1 MALPNLGALDLGPP
15 TGPIVEWKRQCK
27 KTRAQT
33 CEQEQKE
40 GPQICP
46 ISQEPLVDGE
56 DYYSFP
62 GSEGKTAYEIP
73 KIYEYFVHRTL
84 KGEDMVNPLNSDQE
98 VPPED
103 WRAIKK
109 WMHENAREK
118 VVPGM
123 EYDGDDRLAD
133 APPSRP
139 VVNMW
144 RGSVH
149 RRGAR
154 EAFARRAPPQAS
166 ASGAAGGRFGRGLG
180 GGLGGGLG
188 VVLPDLTHGT
198 VLETLPEIHWRL

>member
-15 TGPIVEWKRQCK
+15 TGPIVEWKKPYKR
-27 KTRAQT
+27 TRAQT
-33 CEQEQKE
+33 CEQQRRE
-40 GPQICP
+40 GPQVCP
-46 ISQEPLVDGE
+46 ISQEDLVEGE
-56 DYYSFP
+56 DVYSFP

-73 KIYEYFVHRTL
+73 KIYEYFVHRAL
-84 KGEDMVNPLNSDQE
+84 EGEDMINPLNSDQE
-98 VPPED
+98 VPLED

-109 WMHENAREK
+109 WMDENAREK

-123 EYDGDDRLAD
+123 EYDGDDRHAD

-139 VVNMW
+139 VNMW

-149 RRGAR
+149 RRGTR
-154 EAFARRAPPQAS
+154 EAVARRAPPQAS

-188 VVLPDLTHGT
+188 VVVATAHGT
-198 VLETLPEIHWRL
+198 VLETIPEIHWRL